1 MMTWHMLNFK
11 KACLYH
17 IDLARSNGSKN
28 AVKNLHA
35 CQLYNT
41 WCCAH
46 RVDTARF
53 LPRRALILAHLRAN
67 LEHLH
72 VPAQRAAMRVA
83 LLWLVAVA
91 FDRTSV
97 WPSSSQCQ
105 TSDAKRWHSENNKQL
120 VPAMVWQLLI
130 FRQNQWSQP
139 SNYRLLIG
147 DYRL

>member
-1 MMTWHMLNFK
+1 MLNFK

-72 VPAQRAAMRVA
+72 VPAQRAAINASCCCCRLL
-83 LLWLVAVA
+83 LLWLVG
-91 FDRTSV
+91 
-97 WPSSSQCQ
+97 
-105 TSDAKRWHSENNKQL
+105 
-120 VPAMVWQLLI
+120 
-130 FRQNQWSQP
+130 
-139 SNYRLLIG
+139 RLLSTERASGLRPASVRPVTQSADTARIISNWYQPWSG
-147 DYRL
+147 NCLFLGKISGLNQAITDCL